1 MPLSFVVINHD
12 EYGIK
17 YNKVS
22 RKVDTSMIYTEG
34 RIYVQPGETM
44 FRYQRRFVTVDF
56 SDDSMA
62 VDCISI
68 DGIYINLLITFQY
81 QIIKDQLFDIL
92 FEFGQMGTYD
102 QYIQLL
108 SRESIRQTCSYF
120 SVNDFASA
128 RGSVEQTM
136 QSNLTSYFNISNAHS
151 TGGLLQLKNVEYPA
165 EYNNAI
171 LARQQAEQ
179 DLVNAQNERPNLLVQ
194 ANTTLNV
201 ANYTAYQQIVAAQAQ
216 AQGILQLA
224 NADAQ
229 AINQTWVQRAN
240 AYKEV
245 MDALAMNASEFVNVY
260 FKSYILEQLNA
271 PIVSFP

>member
-22 RKVDTSMIYTEG
+22 RKVDTSNIYTEG

-56 SDDSMA
+56 NEDENA

-68 DGIYINLLITFQY
+68 DGIYINLLLTFQY
-81 QIIKDQLFDIL
+81 QIIRDELFDIL
-92 FEFGQMGTYD
+92 FEWGQMGDYD
-102 QYIQLL
+102 NYITLL

-120 SVNDFASA
+120 TVNDFASA
-128 RGSVEQTM
+128 RGTVEQQM
-136 QSNLTSYFNISNAHS
+136 QANLASDFNSSRAHAV
-151 TGGLLQLKNVEYPA
+151 GGLLQLKNVEYPSD
-165 EYNNAI
+165 YNNAI

-179 DLVNAQNERPNLLVQ
+179 DLVNAVNERPNLLVQ

-201 ANYTAYQQIVAAQAQ
+201 ANYTAYQQIINAQAQ
-216 AQGILQLA
+216 AQAILQLA

-245 MDALAMNASEFVNVY
+245 MVALNMNATEFVNVY
-260 FKSYILEQLNA
+260 FKSYILEQMNA
-271 PIVSFP
+271 PIISFN